1 MKIRFEEKA
10 FIRQRFLEAKNKTMQ
25 MAWMLHGTTT
35 LTSLPD
41 ISLNFFELGI
51 QKAKK
56 GD

>member
-1 MKIRFEEKA
+1 MKIRFKEKA

-41 ISLNFFELGI
+41 ISLNLAF
-51 QKAKK
+51 KK
-56 GD
+56 QRKEIKL